1 MHSTHREKLFSLFP
15 ESHNTDAV
23 LISGAAVQF
32 RYGTDHE
39 YPFRQESNF
48 QYLSGVWEP
57 DFKLLLDVATREYH
71 LFAPK
76 RDAQFAVWHGFVKS
90 LDEIQAQY
98 QPDHLHFVEDLPAV
112 LARIKPKT
120 VHVLWPTDAAFA
132 SWLGYSPSD
141 GYLSDMLAHCRVIKT
156 EGELELLRRANQ
168 VASAAHDAVK
178 AAIRP
183 GLFEYEVK
191 ALYEYECQKR
201 GCVFAP
207 YNGIHGS
214 GTASAILHYTENHRK
229 LNDGDIYLIDA
240 GAEVQG
246 YAADLTR
253 TWAINGKATTLQR
266 EIYTAVLRMQTS
278 AIDAAKP
285 GVAMEDLQL
294 LSARV
299 LMDDL
304 AGIGLVRG
312 TTHELMEHN
321 IFALFFP
328 HGLGHFLGLDTHD
341 PGGYPK
347 GVQRIDRPGLR
358 YLRARRTLETGM
370 VVTIEPGC
378 YIIPALLEP
387 AFANPAVNR
396 FLNVERLKSI
406 LDFGGIRIEDNLI
419 ITPNGNENMTTA
431 IK

>member
-1 MHSTHREKLFSLFP
+1 MHSIHREKLFSLLS
-15 ESHNTDAV
+15 ESHGTDAV

-48 QYLSGVWEP
+48 QYLTGIWEP

-71 LFAPK
+71 LFTPK

-90 LDEIQAQY
+90 LDEIRAEY
-98 QPDHLHFVEDLPAV
+98 QPDHLHVVEDLPAV

-120 VHVLWPTDAAFA
+120 VHVLWPADASFV
-132 SWLGYSPSD
+132 SYLGYSPND
-141 GYLSDMLAHCRVIKT
+141 GYLSDMLAHCRVIKS
-156 EGELELLRRANQ
+156 EGELELMRRANRI
-168 VASAAHDAVK
+168 ASAAHDAVK

-183 GLFEYEVK
+183 GMFEYEVK
-191 ALYEYECQKR
+191 ALFEYECQKR
-201 GCVFAP
+201 GSVFVP

-214 GTASAILHYTENHRK
+214 GTASAILHYTENHRQ
-229 LNDGDIYLIDA
+229 LNDGDLYLIDA

-253 TWAINGKATTLQR
+253 TWAINGNATTIQK
-266 EIYTAVLRMQTS
+266 EVYAAVLRMQTS

-304 AGIGLVRG
+304 SGIGLVRG
-312 TTHELMEHN
+312 TTHELMEQN

-378 YIIPALLEP
+378 YFIPALLEP

-396 FLNVERLKSI
+396 FLNVEKLTSM

-419 ITPNGNENMTTA
+419 ITPDGNENLTTA